1 MHVHEFAYAR
11 ACEHVC
17 HRMRVYICAS
27 TCVCVYLRG
36 CARRNVCVASL
47 CEHMCLCVC
56 VHVYMRAGV
65 RASVRACVRA
75 HVCS

>member
-1 MHVHEFAYAR
+1 MHVHEFAYVS

-17 HRMRVYICAS
+17 HRMRVYLSVYIHMRVSAWVRAWE
-27 TCVCVYLRG
+27 CVRIM
-36 CARRNVCVASL
+36 
-47 CEHMCLCVC
+47 CEHAWLCVC
-56 VHVYMRAGV
+56 VHVYMRARV